1 MNKISYPP
9 GFRAR
14 RGLNWGAIG
23 FMYASYYMCRYNFRF
38 AGPGMNEEFGFD
50 KTDLANIWVIWS
62 LAYGTGQLVNGLFT
76 DRIGGKWSMLIG
88 AIGTIACNLIFGF
101 SSFIGTLSTFA
112 LIALLNGWFQS
123 FGAPGMGLLM
133 IPLGIG
139 VVMLFL
145 DGYRRFSQVL
155 IWGSAS
161 ALLVGVLNSLQMRMT
176 TITLWQLVVE
186 IVMIAAGAGLMFRS
200 LKGYE
205 DKDQAQ
211 NKRM

>member
-1 MNKISYPP
+1 MTHSNPQSDFVQFILGGALASGGAYALMNQVFFGS
-9 GFRAR
+9 GFR
-14 RGLNWGAIG
+14 
-23 FMYASYYMCRYNFRF
+23 SPSRY
-38 AGPGMNEEFGFD
+38 
-50 KTDLANIWVIWS
+50 L
-62 LAYGTGQLVNGLFT
+62 YGGY
-76 DRIGGKWSMLIG
+76 
-88 AIGTIACNLIFGF
+88 
-101 SSFIGTLSTFA
+101 TLP
-112 LIALLNGWFQS
+112 

-176 TITLWQLVVE
+176 TVTLWQLVVE

-205 DKDQAQ
+205 GKDQAQ
-211 NKRM
+211 HKRM

>member
-1 MNKISYPP
+1 MTHSNPQGDFVQFILGGALASGGAYALMNQVFLGS
-9 GFRAR
+9 GFRSPSR
-14 RGLNWGAIG
+14 YLYG
-23 FMYASYYMCRYNFRF
+23 SYTL
-38 AGPGMNEEFGFD
+38 PFG
-50 KTDLANIWVIWS
+50 T
-62 LAYGTGQLVNGLFT
+62 
-76 DRIGGKWSMLIG
+76 
-88 AIGTIACNLIFGF
+88 
-101 SSFIGTLSTFA
+101 
-112 LIALLNGWFQS
+112 
-123 FGAPGMGLLM
+123 PGMGLLM

-155 IWGSAS
+155 IWGTAS
-161 ALLVGVLNSLQMRMT
+161 ALLVDVLNSLQMRMT

-186 IVMIAAGAGLMFRS
+186 IIMIAAGAGLMFRS

>member
-1 MNKISYPP
+1 
-9 GFRAR
+9 
-14 RGLNWGAIG
+14 
-23 FMYASYYMCRYNFRF
+23 
-38 AGPGMNEEFGFD
+38 
-50 KTDLANIWVIWS
+50 
-62 LAYGTGQLVNGLFT
+62 
-76 DRIGGKWSMLIG
+76 
-88 AIGTIACNLIFGF
+88 
-101 SSFIGTLSTFA
+101 
-112 LIALLNGWFQS
+112 
-123 FGAPGMGLLM
+123 MGLLM

-145 DGYRRFSQVL
+145 DGYRRLSQVL

-186 IVMIAAGAGLMFRS
+186 IIMIAAGAGLMFRS

-205 DKDQAQ
+205 NKGQAQ